1 MTNASPSPALPER
14 LAALTDP
21 GKRAE
26 LREAAM
32 KRQRRRP
39 GVLGRFIPWPAIVV
53 SKVAMDKHRSLEGRR
68 LAELAEEHGKHV
80 ADVMLDLAVEET
92 LETEFQLLTRSPAED
107 VELAEFVKTGHAVPS
122 QSDAGAHLNTNFCTA
137 GESSYVLGEWVRER
151 QLLGLEDAI
160 RRLTFQPA
168 RIMGLHDRGLVREG
182 LAADLMI
189 FDLSRLGVPEHTHIP
204 ASRRSPWPGGPSLPK
219 EYWHAYAPFLA
230 LTAAAMATSRLRLG
244 TGICLVVERDPI
256 ITAKEVATLDRLSG
270 GRFLFGIG
278 GGWNAEE
285 MKNHG
290 TEFKKRWRV
299 LRERVLAMKEIWT
312 KEEAEFHGE
321 FVRFRKIWSHPKPA
335 QKPHP
340 PIIMGGDGPTTFD
353 RVIEFADGWMPI
365 ARPKQNPAEK
375 IPALRQR
382 AEKAGRDPKSI
393 SVTIFFA
400 KPDRATV
407 DALRAAGVDR
417 AIFGVPSESR
427 DKVLPLLDSYAPL
440 LR

>member
-1 MTNASPSPALPER
+1 MDFGVVMFP
-14 LAALTDP
+14 TD
-21 GKRAE
+21 
-26 LREAAM
+26 
-32 KRQRRRP
+32 
-39 GVLGRFIPWPAIVV
+39 
-53 SKVAMDKHRSLEGRR
+53 
-68 LAELAEEHGKHV
+68 
-80 ADVMLDLAVEET
+80 
-92 LETEFQLLTRSPAED
+92 
-107 VELAEFVKTGHAVPS
+107 
-122 QSDAGAHLNTNFCTA
+122 
-137 GESSYVLGEWVRER
+137 Y
-151 QLLGLEDAI
+151 AI
-160 RRLTFQPA
+160 RPDQLA
-168 RIMGLHDRGLVREG
+168 RALEERGFESVW
-182 LAADLMI
+182 
-189 FDLSRLGVPEHTHIP
+189 FPEHTHIP
-204 ASRRSPWPGGPSLPK
+204 ASRRSPWPGGANLPK
-219 EYWHAYAPFLA
+219 EYWSAYDPFVA

-285 MKNHG
+285 MENHG

-321 FVRFRKIWSHPKPA
+321 FVRFDKIWSRPKPA

-382 AEKAGRDPKSI
+382 AEKAGRDPKSVA
-393 SVTIFFA
+393 VTIFFA

-427 DKVLPLLDSYAPL
+427 DTVLPLLDSYAPL